1 MAGGIPLVNEQ
12 NEVRDVI
19 SEPTL
24 KMKTDCNAIS
34 NTNPRRWLLAKREA
48 SIPDSESTSDRW
60 SVDHLFGDQGE
71 VPTFIECK
79 HSSNSELRKEVVTQ
93 MLNYAANGQT
103 NWLAGRIKEAA
114 NETARSSGSDPDIV
128 IFELIEPGYLDE
140 DWLDEVVG
148 AMGPRSSR
156 VD

>member
-1 MAGGIPLVNEQ
+1 
-12 NEVRDVI
+12 
-19 SEPTL
+19 
-24 KMKTDCNAIS
+24 
-34 NTNPRRWLLAKREA
+34 
-48 SIPDSESTSDRW
+48 
-60 SVDHLFGDQGE
+60 
-71 VPTFIECK
+71 
-79 HSSNSELRKEVVTQ
+79 

-103 NWLAGRIKEAA
+103 NCLAGRIKEAA